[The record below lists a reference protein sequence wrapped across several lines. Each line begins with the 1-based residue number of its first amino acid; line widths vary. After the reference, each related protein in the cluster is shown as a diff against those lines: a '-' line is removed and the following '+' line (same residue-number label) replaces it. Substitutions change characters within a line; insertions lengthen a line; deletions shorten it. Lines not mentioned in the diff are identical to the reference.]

1 MRNTLRTHT
10 AIVCSIIAAALLL
23 VNWLDPPAARSDEP
37 LKRYEFSEPH
47 MGTTFRI
54 VLYAPN
60 ETIARDAAKAA
71 FARAAELNKIFS
83 DYIDDS
89 ELMGLCKRPV
99 GEWTKVSDDL
109 FAVLAASTE
118 TAKKTDGA
126 FDVTVGPIVRLW
138 RRARRSLEMPSAEA
152 LRKALALVDYRN
164 VELDPA
170 TKSVRLR
177 IAGILLDLGGIA
189 KGYTAD
195 AMLATLR
202 RHGITRALVAAG
214 GDVAVSET
222 PPDAA
227 GWTVAL
233 EAPLKDDAA
242 APTILLLKNAAVS
255 TAGDANQFVTIG
267 GVRYS
272 HIVDP
277 KTGLGLTGRRAVSV
291 VAATGLLAD
300 AYDTAVCVMGLE
312 TGMKL
317 VEADPRLAARYV
329 DATDRP
335 ITRESSKF
343 KDWRK

>member
-1 MRNTLRTHT
+1 MGNRMRTH
-10 AIVCSIIAAALLL
+10 AAVVSCIIAAALVL
-23 VNWLDPPAARSDEP
+23 VNWLDPPAARCQEP
-37 LKRYEFSEPH
+37 LRRYEFSEPH

-54 VLYAPN
+54 VLYAPS
-60 ETIARDAAKAA
+60 EKAAKDAAKAA
-71 FARAAELNKIFS
+71 FARAAELNQIFS

-89 ELMGLCKRPV
+89 ELMLLCKRPA

-109 FAVLAASTE
+109 YAVLAASAE
-118 TAKKTDGA
+118 VAKKTDGA
-126 FDVTVGPIVRLW
+126 FDVTVGPVVRLW

-152 LRKALALVDYRN
+152 LKKALALVDYRN

-195 AMLATLR
+195 AMLAVLR

-214 GDVAVSET
+214 GDVAVADA
-222 PPDAA
+222 PPDTA

-233 EAPLKDDAA
+233 EAPLKDGE
-242 APTILLLKNAAVS
+242 PTILLLKNAAVS
-255 TAGDANQFVTIG
+255 TAGDANQFVTIA

-291 VAATGLLAD
+291 VAPTGLLAD
-300 AYDTAVCVMGLE
+300 AYDTAVCVMGLGP
-312 TGMKL
+312 GMKL
-317 VEADPRLAARYV
+317 VEGDGRLAARYV
-329 DATDRP
+329 DATDRA
-335 ITRESSKF
+335 IIRESSKF
-343 KDWRK
+343 GAWKK